1 VLPEPYRL
9 HHRADFSRTVR
20 RGQRIGRRDLVVHA
34 FVHSYDWARTDA
46 TGDELADAA
55 ISRDPV
61 TAGSLV
67 RVGGPRFGLIVSK
80 AVGSAVV
87 RHRVARRLRHM
98 CATIVDELPA
108 DADVVIRALPGAATA
123 DQAELARQVRSGLRK
138 LGLTTGTAG
147 APAGRPR
154 GTASARTRADHRS

>member
-1 VLPEPYRL
+1 MLPEPYRL

-61 TAGSLV
+61 TAGSLGPG
-67 RVGGPRFGLIVSK
+67 GGPPVAEPVS
-80 AVGSAVV
+80 
-87 RHRVARRLRHM
+87 
-98 CATIVDELPA
+98 
-108 DADVVIRALPGAATA
+108 PGT
-123 DQAELARQVRSGLRK
+123 RSGAG
-138 LGLTTGTAG
+138 GLVIPDDG
-147 APAGRPR
+147 ASSFFNMG
-154 GTASARTRADHRS
+154 GHTINQVNNKYQSDHKRM